1 MHERKGPIMNMVWMI
16 VLIVVV
22 AAGLVAAFTLLGYAV
37 IKKALEECFLD

>member
-1 MHERKGPIMNMVWMI
+1 MHERKGPIMNSVWMI

-22 AAGLVAAFTLLGYAV
+22 VAGLATAFTFLGYAV